1 VTCSVLPH
9 RHESRGIV
17 GAPPERVFAHVDDHA
32 RLSSHM
38 SESSWMMGGGRMQ
51 VRLDADGGKKVG
63 SRIRL
68 AGRVFGIELSVE
80 EVVTG
85 RDPPRRKV
93 WETTGSPRLLVIGH
107 YRMGFELSP
116 RGSDSVLRVFIEYA
130 LPAQA
135 PARWLGRMFGSYYA
149 RWCTQRM
156 VDDAV
161 EYFESSASGAGA
173 TPTSDARRRPQ

>member
-1 VTCSVLPH
+1 M
-9 RHESRGIV
+9 EIG
-17 GAPPERVFAHVDDHA
+17 
-32 RLSSHM
+32 
-38 SESSWMMGGGRMQ
+38 
-51 VRLDADGGKKVG
+51 LDADGGRKVG

-80 EVVTG
+80 EIVTE

-116 RGSDSVLRVFIEYA
+116 RGSECALRVFIEYA

-135 PARWLGRMFGSYYA
+135 PARWLGRLFGGYYA
-149 RWCTQRM
+149 KWCTRRM
-156 VDDAV
+156 VDDTVA
-161 EYFESSASGAGA
+161 YFGSFAPGARA
-173 TPTSDARRRPQ
+173 TPTSNVRRRPQ